1 MLPMLRFGT
10 LTPLFVW
17 GLLGLASCSHGLK
30 DGYFSKGDV
39 RYRVAAP
46 PAGWRQL
53 KLSGNDLA
61 YVSDDKA
68 HSIAVNATCENHE
81 DPPLEVLTQHLL
93 LGFTDR
99 ENKQTETL
107 MLDGREALRSRYVAK
122 LDGIPVGLDM
132 VVMKKDGCVHDFV
145 YLSPVDR
152 GDSQRP
158 VFEQV
163 LKAFHAERR
172 P

>member
-1 MLPMLRFGT
+1 MRPNFG
-10 LTPLFVW
+10 W
-17 GLLGLASCSHGLK
+17 GTFALLLALGCGHGLR
-30 DGYFSKGDV
+30 DGYFSKGDI

-53 KLSGNDLA
+53 KLAGNDLA
-61 YVSDDKA
+61 YVSTDKA

-81 DPPLEVLTQHLL
+81 DPPLDVLTQHLL

-99 ENKQTETL
+99 QSLQTETL

-122 LDGIPVGLDM
+122 LDGIPVDLDL

-152 GDSQRP
+152 GDLQRP
-158 VFEQV
+158 VFEQL
-163 LKAFHAERR
+163 LKEFHVERR